1 MIYPRGLRGWHIYQ
15 NIILAGLL
23 LAAFAPAVS
32 AQELSKLPYVPTPQ
46 VVVDEMLKLAGVTA
60 DDFVIDLGSGDG
72 RIVITAAKRFKAK
85 GLGVDIDGKLVA
97 LSNRNA
103 RAEQVEDRVEFAERD
118 MFKTEISK
126 ASVLTL
132 YVLPDFMQKLR
143 SKVLA
148 ELKPGTRVVAHDYPI
163 DEWHPDRFVT
173 LTVPEKMEAN
183 GTDKAYLYLWI
194 VPAGVGGTWRVDFD
208 AEERSEELVVTFSQ
222 RYQMIDAVAERMRR
236 PLPIQ
241 NPALTGAMVKFSI
254 TLGTRQYQFSG
265 RVDGDK
271 IEGTATRS
279 GGKGLLKWRGTR
291 VAKGS

>member
-1 MIYPRGLRGWHIYQ
+1 MIYPRGFRAWHTYQ
-15 NIILAGLL
+15 NMILAGTL
-23 LAAFAPAVS
+23 LAAYAPAAS

-72 RIVITAAKRFKAK
+72 RIVITAAKRLKAK

-103 RAEQVEDRVEFAERD
+103 RAEKVEDRAEFVERD
-118 MFKTEISK
+118 MFRTEISK

-163 DEWHPDRFVT
+163 DEWHPDRVVT

-194 VPAGVGGTWRVDFD
+194 VPAGVAGTWRVDFD
-208 AEERSEELVVTFSQ
+208 AEERSEEIIVTFSQ
-222 RYQMIDAVAERMRR
+222 RFQEIDAAAERMRR

-241 NPALTGAMVKFSI
+241 NPTLTGATVKFSI
-254 TLGTRQYQFSG
+254 ALGITQYQFSG

-271 IEGTATRS
+271 IEGTATTS
-279 GGKGLLKWRGTR
+279 NGKGPLKWRGTR

>member
-1 MIYPRGLRGWHIYQ
+1 MR
-15 NIILAGLL
+15 
-23 LAAFAPAVS
+23 
-32 AQELSKLPYVPTPQ
+32 KLPTGEPCAGEPHARFGGRGRRKPFPTPI
-46 VVVDEMLKLAGVTA
+46 
-60 DDFVIDLGSGDG
+60 FVIDLGSGDG

-103 RAEQVEDRVEFAERD
+103 RAEKVEDRAEFAERD
-118 MFKTEISK
+118 MFKTDIGK

-163 DEWHPDRFVT
+163 DEWHPDRVVT

-208 AEERSEELVVTFSQ
+208 AEKRSEEIIVTFSQ
-222 RYQMIDAVAERMRR
+222 RFQKIDAAAERMRR
-236 PLPIQ
+236 LLPIQ
-241 NPALTGAMVKFSI
+241 NPTLTGAMVTFSI
-254 TLGTRQYQFSG
+254 ALGATQYQFSG

-271 IEGTATRS
+271 IEGTATTS
-279 GGKGLLKWRGTR
+279 SGKGLLKWRGTR
-291 VAKGS
+291 VTKGS

>member
-1 MIYPRGLRGWHIYQ
+1 MIYPRGFRAWHTYQ
-15 NIILAGLL
+15 NMILAGTL
-23 LAAFAPAVS
+23 LAAYAPAAS

-72 RIVITAAKRFKAK
+72 RIVITAAKRLKAK

-103 RAEQVEDRVEFAERD
+103 RAEKVEDRAEFVERD

-163 DEWHPDRFVT
+163 DEWHPDRVVT

-194 VPAGVGGTWRVDFD
+194 VPAGVAGTWRVDFD
-208 AEERSEELVVTFSQ
+208 AEERSEEIIVTFSQ
-222 RYQMIDAVAERMRR
+222 RFQEIDAAAERMRR

-241 NPALTGAMVKFSI
+241 NPTLTGATVKFSI
-254 TLGTRQYQFSG
+254 ALGTTQYQFSG

-271 IEGTATRS
+271 IEGTATTS
-279 GGKGLLKWRGTR
+279 NGKGPLKWRGTR

>member
-1 MIYPRGLRGWHIYQ
+1 MNRIPGFYAWHAHRKIF
-15 NIILAGLL
+15 LVCSL
-23 LAAFAPAVS
+23 LAALAPAVT
-32 AQELSKLPYVPTPQ
+32 AQELSNLPYVPTPQ

-103 RAEQVEDRVEFAERD
+103 RAEKVEDRVEFAERD
-118 MFKTEISK
+118 MFQTEISK

-143 SKVLA
+143 SKVLT

-163 DEWHPDRFVT
+163 DEWHPDRVVT
-173 LTVPEKMEAN
+173 LTVPEKIEAN

-194 VPAGVGGTWRVDFD
+194 VPAGVGGSWRVDFD
-208 AEERSEELVVTFSQ
+208 AEKRSEEIIVTFSQ
-222 RYQMIDAVAERMRR
+222 RFQKIDAAAERMRR

-241 NPALTGAMVKFSI
+241 NPTLTGAEVKFSI
-254 TLGTRQYQFSG
+254 ALGTTQYQFSG

-271 IEGTATRS
+271 IEGTATTSS
-279 GGKGLLKWRGTR
+279 GRGLLKWRGTR

>member
-1 MIYPRGLRGWHIYQ
+1 MNRIPGFYAWQAYQ
-15 NIILAGLL
+15 NIILAGSL
-23 LAAFAPAVS
+23 LAALAPAVS

-103 RAEQVEDRVEFAERD
+103 RAEKVEDRAEFAERD
-118 MFKTEISK
+118 MFKTDIGK

-163 DEWHPDRFVT
+163 DEWHPDRVVT

-208 AEERSEELVVTFSQ
+208 AEKRSEEIIVTFSQ
-222 RYQMIDAVAERMRR
+222 RFQKIDAAAERMRR
-236 PLPIQ
+236 LLPIQ
-241 NPALTGAMVKFSI
+241 NPTLTGAMVTFSI
-254 TLGTRQYQFSG
+254 ALGTTQYQFSG

-271 IEGTATRS
+271 IEGTATTS
-279 GGKGLLKWRGTR
+279 SGKGLLKWRGTR

>member
-1 MIYPRGLRGWHIYQ
+1 MNRIPGFYAWHARRKIF
-15 NIILAGLL
+15 LACSLL
-23 LAAFAPAVS
+23 VALAPAVS

-103 RAEQVEDRVEFAERD
+103 RAEKVEDRAEFAERD
-118 MFKTEISK
+118 MFKTDIGK

-208 AEERSEELVVTFSQ
+208 AEKRSEEIIVTFSQ
-222 RYQMIDAVAERMRR
+222 RFQKIDAAAERMRR

-241 NPALTGAMVKFSI
+241 NPTLTGAMVTFSI
-254 TLGTRQYQFSG
+254 ALGATQYQFSG

-271 IEGTATRS
+271 IEGTATTSS
-279 GGKGLLKWRGTR
+279 GESLLKWRGTR

>member
-1 MIYPRGLRGWHIYQ
+1 MIDPRGFRAWHAYQ
-15 NIILAGLL
+15 YIILAGSL
-23 LAAFAPAVS
+23 LAALAPAVS

-163 DEWHPDRFVT
+163 DEWHPDRVVT

-208 AEERSEELVVTFSQ
+208 AEKRSEEIIVTFSQ
-222 RYQMIDAVAERMRR
+222 RFQKIDAAAERMRR
-236 PLPIQ
+236 LLPIQ
-241 NPALTGAMVKFSI
+241 NPTLTGAMVTFSI
-254 TLGTRQYQFSG
+254 ALGTTQYQFSG

-271 IEGTATRS
+271 IEGTATTS
-279 GGKGLLKWRGTR
+279 SGKGLLKWRGTR

>member
-1 MIYPRGLRGWHIYQ
+1 MNRIPGFYAWHAYQ
-15 NIILAGLL
+15 NIILAGSL
-23 LAAFAPAVS
+23 LAALAPAVS

-208 AEERSEELVVTFSQ
+208 AEERSEELVVTFNQ

-236 PLPIQ
+236 PLPIRESM
-241 NPALTGAMVKFSI
+241 LTGATVKFSI

-271 IEGTATRS
+271 IEGTATTSS
-279 GGKGLLKWRGTR
+279 GKRPLKWRGTR

>member
-1 MIYPRGLRGWHIYQ
+1 MNRIPGFYAWHAHRKIF
-15 NIILAGLL
+15 LACSLL
-23 LAAFAPAVS
+23 VALAPAVT

-72 RIVITAAKRFKAK
+72 RIVITAAKQFKAK

-103 RAEQVEDRVEFAERD
+103 RAEKVEDRAEFVERD
-118 MFKTEISK
+118 MFKTDIGK

-163 DEWHPDRFVT
+163 DDWHPDRVVT

-208 AEERSEELVVTFSQ
+208 AEKRSEEIIVTFSQ
-222 RYQMIDAVAERMRR
+222 RFQEIDAAAERMRR

-241 NPALTGAMVKFSI
+241 NPTLTGAMVKFSI
-254 TLGTRQYQFSG
+254 ALGTTQYQFSG
-265 RVDGDK
+265 RVDGDG
-271 IEGTATRS
+271 IEGTATTS
-279 GGKGLLKWRGTR
+279 SGKGLLKWRGTR

>member
-1 MIYPRGLRGWHIYQ
+1 MNRIPGFYAWPAHRKIF
-15 NIILAGLL
+15 LACSLL
-23 LAAFAPAVS
+23 VALAPAVT

-103 RAEQVEDRVEFAERD
+103 RAEKVEDRAEFAERD
-118 MFKTEISK
+118 MFKTDIGK

-163 DEWHPDRFVT
+163 DEWHPDRVVT

-208 AEERSEELVVTFSQ
+208 AEKRSEEIIVTFNQ
-222 RYQMIDAVAERMRR
+222 RFQKIDAAAERMRR

-241 NPALTGAMVKFSI
+241 NPTLTGAMVTFSI
-254 TLGTRQYQFSG
+254 ALGATQYQFSG

-271 IEGTATRS
+271 IEGTATTS
-279 GGKGLLKWRGTR
+279 SGKGLLKWRGTR